1 MEHKPIDTEE
11 IKKVLKTEKP
21 RLNLESKVDLDR
33 VRLPEGYKDLALDL
47 IRRSYRE
54 CDVNYDKPKV
64 IAVGLSGGLDSSTA
78 LAASCEAVGRDN
90 TIALLLRHKYMTEGE
105 IEDAEAANYI
115 VNHLGVRADS
125 MDITKLIEAHWEI
138 TGTKSYGPFVDNVL
152 KAEGLARARASAMES
167 YSSLEDALTLDTS
180 NMTELA
186 LGNITVG
193 AYMGMIE
200 IFEDL
205 LKSEVHE
212 LARQLNVPERIRN
225 QRKRISEFSSDN
237 EHMFGAGFEY
247 LDPLVHRFLKGV
259 SAEQAAKELGH
270 DKEWIQKIYGRMEST
285 RFRYSAAGPISRISE
300 FYGDKNGKANWIGG
314 MRKYWVDCQKMDLPR
329 KLQEL
334 REEYLP

>member
-1 MEHKPIDTEE
+1 MANKPIETEE
-11 IKKVLKTEKP
+11 IKKVLRMEKP
-21 RLNLESKVDLDR
+21 RLNPRSRVDLNR
-33 VRLPEGYKDLALDL
+33 VRLPEGYSELALNL

-54 CDVNYDKPKV
+54 CSVNYDRPKV

-78 LAASCEAVGRDN
+78 LTASCEAVGRDN
-90 TIALLLRHKYMTEGE
+90 TRAVLLKHKYMTKGE
-105 IEDAEAANYI
+105 KEDAEAADYI
-115 VNHLGVRADS
+115 VNYLGVKVDTI
-125 MDITKLIEAHWEI
+125 DITKLVEAHWNLTE
-138 TGTKSYGPFVDNVL
+138 TRDYGPFVNNVL

-193 AYMGMIE
+193 AYMGMVE

-205 LKSEVHE
+205 LKSEVYE

-270 DKEWIQKIYGRMEST
+270 DKEWIQKIYDRMEST

-300 FYGDKNGKANWIGG
+300 FDEDRNRNANWIGG
-314 MRKYWVDCQKMDLPR
+314 MRKYWADCQKMNLPR